1 MKKTIELDKSKKVFP
16 IITLVIGIA
25 IMLVQLITRQNLIA
39 IVSAGYCIVMS
50 AIIVLSLI
58 IKKKVYLPMILGY
71 AAAGFGT
78 FLFHVIWGADAGFGA
93 FT

>member
-1 MKKTIELDKSKKVFP
+1 MKKNIELDKSKKVFP

-50 AIIVLSLI
+50 AVIVLSLI
-58 IKKKVYLPMILGY
+58 IKKKIYLPMVLGY
-71 AAAGFGT
+71 AAAGSIKSGRVPLDYMFYQREQ
-78 FLFHVIWGADAGFGA
+78 
-93 FT
+93 

>member
-1 MKKTIELDKSKKVFP
+1 MKKNIELDKSKKVFP

-50 AIIVLSLI
+50 AVIVL
-58 IKKKVYLPMILGY
+58 
-71 AAAGFGT
+71 
-78 FLFHVIWGADAGFGA
+78 
-93 FT
+93 

>member
-1 MKKTIELDKSKKVFP
+1 MKKNIELDKSKKVFP

-50 AIIVLSLI
+50 AVIVLSLI
-58 IKKKVYLPMILGY
+58 IKKKIYLPY
-71 AAAGFGT
+71 
-78 FLFHVIWGADAGFGA
+78 
-93 FT
+93 

>member
-1 MKKTIELDKSKKVFP
+1 MKKNIELDKSKKVFP

-50 AIIVLSLI
+50 AVIVLSLI
-58 IKKKVYLPMILGY
+58 NKKKIYIK
-71 AAAGFGT
+71 
-78 FLFHVIWGADAGFGA
+78 I
-93 FT
+93 

>member
-1 MKKTIELDKSKKVFP
+1 MKKNIELDKSKKVFP

-50 AIIVLSLI
+50 AVIVLSLI
-58 IKKKVYLPMILGY
+58 IKKKIYLPRLIIY
-71 AAAGFGT
+71 
-78 FLFHVIWGADAGFGA
+78 I
-93 FT
+93 